1 MGCEKN
7 GNAGREYP
15 LIIVK
20 ETGSTSDDIDAL
32 LRSQVINDSDL
43 ENFHGY
49 TELAFVQTNGHGRFD
64 RKWDSSYGGLYQSTL
79 VFMEKMP
86 GINFSQLI
94 ICTALS
100 LFKTVAAFL
109 EGRREVKIKW
119 PNDIAVDGQKVCG
132 ILIKS
137 MPEDGRT
144 PVIIGTGVN
153 VFNKIDENALRG
165 SSILKPAALQ
175 QFSDRELGEKDIMA
189 VSEIYRRTFHDHIK
203 RASTGEYGELFT
215 QYNQNLLYLGRAIEV
230 YGQIETGVLTARGT
244 FEGITPE
251 GFLIVRENGGNR
263 IIASGELKVSILN

>member
-1 MGCEKN
+1 MSCEKT
-7 GNAGREYP
+7 GIDREYP

-20 ETGSTSDDIDAL
+20 ETGSTNDDVEAL
-32 LRSQVINDSDL
+32 LKSGIINNADI

-49 TELAFVQTNGHGRFD
+49 TELAFIQTNGHGRFD
-64 RKWDSSYGGLYQSTL
+64 RSWDSSYGGLYQSTL

-94 ICTALS
+94 ICAALS
-100 LFKTVAAFL
+100 LFKTVSAFL

-119 PNDIAVDGQKVCG
+119 PNDITVEDHKVCG

-137 MPEDGRT
+137 MPEAGRT

-153 VFNKIDENALRG
+153 VFNKIAEAAMRG
-165 SSILKPAALQ
+165 SAILKPACLQ

-189 VSEIYRRTFHDHIK
+189 ISEIYRQTFQDHIK
-203 RASTGEYGELFT
+203 RASNGEFGELFSR
-215 QYNQNLLYLGRAIEV
+215 YNQNLLYLGREIEV
-230 YGQIETGVLTARGT
+230 YGQVETGDLTARGI

-251 GFLIVRENGGNR
+251 GFLIVRENGENR
-263 IIASGELKVSILN
+263 IIASGEIKVSF